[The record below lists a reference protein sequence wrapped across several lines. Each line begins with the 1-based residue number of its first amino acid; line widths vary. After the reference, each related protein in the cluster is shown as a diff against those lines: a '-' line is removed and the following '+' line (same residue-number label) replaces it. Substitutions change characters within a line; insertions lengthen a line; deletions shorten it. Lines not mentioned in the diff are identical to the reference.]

1 MTLDS
6 NAFLKA
12 LAGELRAEIVSEERN
27 LLAAARKMKARAKQM
42 VPVDEGQL
50 RDAIKLRE
58 GRLSRK
64 GYYVEVGVDSREAPH
79 ALPVE
84 YGTLRTPHRAFMRP
98 AYQMAARDLS

>member
-6 NAFLKA
+6 KDFLKA
-12 LAGELRAEIVSEERN
+12 LAAELRAEIVDEERH
-27 LLAAARKMKARAKQM
+27 LLAAAKRMQARAKQL

-50 RDAIKLRE
+50 RDAIKVKE

-64 GYYVEVGVDSREAPH
+64 GYYVEVGVDSREASH

-84 YGTLRTPHRAFMRP
+84 YGTHKTPPRSFMRV
-98 AYQMAARDLS
+98 AVAEVGTTL